1 MKIERQ
7 DLTTLE
13 GQKDYTYRIEKLGFG
28 QYPYLRALQD
38 IDALVSFSYDALD
51 RLQVRVR
58 CGGLMICPCA
68 VTLEDVEVPFQIDEE
83 ALVTYVEK
91 NDSEDEETY
100 CLMEESEDIED
111 LLLSFILPE
120 VPIKVV
126 KKGEIEYPSGDGWK
140 VMTEAEFEESRRQ
153 RRDPRW
159 DALRDLQIDKEEQ

>member
-1 MKIERQ
+1 
-7 DLTTLE
+7 
-13 GQKDYTYRIEKLGFG
+13 
-28 QYPYLRALQD
+28 
-38 IDALVSFSYDALD
+38 
-51 RLQVRVR
+51 
-58 CGGLMICPCA
+58 MICPCA